1 MFKKNEKNIH
11 PVNYIR
17 NEKICFSKISIALH
31 LYVPYLIYEIRSMKK
46 TFPLITILI
55 TISLFGLIFFQ
66 VLWLKS
72 IKQYREQQLKDNVV
86 EAAGAAAIRLMEEK
100 PVLPYPA
107 KTDILLNDRLRFD
120 FNSHSVIQ
128 RFSKEEISNIVKESL
143 AQNNLKNVSY
153 EFAVMDGTY
162 TGDQITSE
170 RFMKFY
176 SDSLQNEKQIVQMQP
191 ASGSSLENLLPTEYL
206 VVIVPHQ
213 NSIVLKELTWVI
225 AGAVLFTLI
234 IIAAFFLTI
243 RTLLRQKKVGEI
255 KSDFINNMTHEFK
268 TPLATIS
275 LAVDALKN
283 EKVAGDKEKTNY
295 FTGIIKE
302 ENKRMNKQVETI
314 LQAALLD
321 KQKVQLNLKKMH
333 AHELIQ
339 HAIKNITL
347 PVNERNGELI
357 IHTDAT
363 KDEILADE
371 VHFINFVNNL
381 LDNALKYSNEKPVIK
396 LTTSNTGNLFKIKIE
411 DQGIGMNKETLNRIF
426 EKFYRAHTG
435 NVHNVK
441 GFGLGLSYV
450 KTMVEAHK
458 GTIKAESVPGK
469 GSSFTIAFP
478 LAK

>member
-1 MFKKNEKNIH
+1 
-11 PVNYIR
+11 
-17 NEKICFSKISIALH
+17 
-31 LYVPYLIYEIRSMKK
+31 
-46 TFPLITILI
+46 
-55 TISLFGLIFFQ
+55 
-66 VLWLKS
+66 
-72 IKQYREQQLKDNVV
+72 
-86 EAAGAAAIRLMEEK
+86 
-100 PVLPYPA
+100 
-107 KTDILLNDRLRFD
+107 
-120 FNSHSVIQ
+120 
-128 RFSKEEISNIVKESL
+128 
-143 AQNNLKNVSY
+143 
-153 EFAVMDGTY
+153 
-162 TGDQITSE
+162 
-170 RFMKFY
+170 
-176 SDSLQNEKQIVQMQP
+176 
-191 ASGSSLENLLPTEYL
+191 
-206 VVIVPHQ
+206 
-213 NSIVLKELTWVI
+213 
-225 AGAVLFTLI
+225 
-234 IIAAFFLTI
+234 
-243 RTLLRQKKVGEI
+243 
-255 KSDFINNMTHEFK
+255 
-268 TPLATIS
+268 
-275 LAVDALKN
+275 
-283 EKVAGDKEKTNY
+283 
-295 FTGIIKE
+295 
-302 ENKRMNKQVETI
+302 MNKQVETI

-347 PVNERNGELI
+347 PVNERSGELI

-396 LTTSNTGNLFKIKIE
+396 LTTSNTGNLFKIKID

-458 GTIKAESVPGK
+458 GTIKAESVLGK